1 MDSVGT
7 RAVVLSAKIWTTDP
21 DTPSAIAQGTFM
33 LPRKDGNHHSP
44 PDYSLPMSSPKEEVK
59 PSPQGEISP
68 IAAASGSSS
77 SSRASPGVSRPPLQ
91 LCLSF
96 LFSVLQVS

>member
-33 LPRKDGNHHSP
+33 LPRKQGNHNFP
-44 PDYSLPMSSPKEEVK
+44 PMSPKEEVT
-59 PSPQGEISP
+59 PSPKGEISP
-68 IAAASGSSS
+68 IAAASGITP
-77 SSRASPGVSRPPLQ
+77 ASMNAFLAKHWPTLATVYPGMECREVGT
-91 LCLSF
+91 
-96 LFSVLQVS
+96 V